1 MARALR
7 RVRDMRRNQGKNS
20 MTVASHPLPAR
31 AGRAAVLLVLGLSA
45 AACANK
51 RGGSVPYEPTGFVRP
66 DVEAVPT
73 IPVGQKI
80 GPLDTIDVRV
90 FQVAELSGEHKV
102 DLNGYINMPLIGKVL
117 AQGKSAEEL
126 GQHLADRLG
135 QKYLRSPNVNV
146 MLKEAVAQTVTVD
159 GAVGLPG
166 VFPIQGATTLI
177 KAVATARGTTQDA
190 NPRRVIVFRNIQG
203 KRMAAQFDL
212 QSIRRGE
219 ARDPDI
225 YGNDIIIV
233 DGNTSRQAYRELLG
247 ALPLVGLLNTFIPF

>member
-1 MARALR
+1 
-7 RVRDMRRNQGKNS
+7 
-20 MTVASHPLPAR
+20 MTVASFRLSAR
-31 AGRAAVLLVLGLSA
+31 VGRAAVVLICGLSI

-51 RGGSVPYEPTGFVRP
+51 RGGSIPYEPVGFGRP
-66 DVEAVPT
+66 DIEAVPI
-73 IPVGQKI
+73 IPIGQKI

-102 DLNGYINMPLIGKVL
+102 DLNGYISMPLIGKIM

-146 MLKEAVAQTVTVD
+146 MLKQAVAQTVTID

-166 VFPIQGATTLI
+166 VYPIQGATTLI
-177 KAVATARGTTQDA
+177 KAVATARGTTGDS
-190 NPRRVIVFRNIQG
+190 NPRRVVVFRNIDG
-203 KRMAAQFDL
+203 KRAAAQFDL

-219 ARDPDI
+219 AKDPDI
-225 YGNDIIIV
+225 YGNDIIVI
-233 DGNTSRQAYRELLG
+233 DGNTSRSAYRELLG
-247 ALPLVGLLNTFIPF
+247 ALPVVGLLNTFIPF

>member
-1 MARALR
+1 
-7 RVRDMRRNQGKNS
+7 
-20 MTVASHPLPAR
+20 MTVTSYKLPAR
-31 AGRAAVLLVLGLSA
+31 AGRAAAVLILGLSI

-51 RGGSVPYEPTGFVRP
+51 RGGSIPYEPVGFGRP
-66 DVEAVPT
+66 DVEAVPI
-73 IPVGQKI
+73 IPIDQKI

-117 AQGKSAEEL
+117 AQGKSSEEL

-146 MLKEAVAQTVTVD
+146 MLKEAVAQTVTID

-166 VFPIQGATTLI
+166 VYPIQGGTTLI
-177 KAVATARGTTQDA
+177 KAVATARGTTGDA
-190 NPRRVIVFRNIQG
+190 NPRRVVVFRNIQG
-203 KRMAAQFDL
+203 KRAAAQFDL

-219 ARDPDI
+219 AKDPEI
-225 YGNDIIIV
+225 FGNDIIVI
-233 DGNTSRQAYRELLG
+233 DGNTSRSAYREFLG
-247 ALPLVGLLNTFIPF
+247 ALPVIGLLNTFIPF

>member
-1 MARALR
+1 
-7 RVRDMRRNQGKNS
+7 
-20 MTVASHPLPAR
+20 MTVASFTLPAR
-31 AGRAAVLLVLGLSA
+31 AGRAAVVVVLGLSI

-51 RGGSVPYEPTGFVRP
+51 RGGSIPYEPVGFGRP
-66 DVEAVPT
+66 DIEAVPI
-73 IPVGQKI
+73 IPISQKI

-117 AQGKSAEEL
+117 AQGKSSEEL

-146 MLKEAVAQTVTVD
+146 MLKEAVARTVTID

-166 VFPIQGATTLI
+166 VYPIQGATTLI
-177 KAVATARGTTQDA
+177 KAVATARGTTSES
-190 NPRRVIVFRNIQG
+190 NPRRVVIFRNIQG
-203 KRMAAQFDL
+203 KRTAAQFDL

-219 ARDPDI
+219 ATDPDI
-225 YGNDIIIV
+225 YGNDIIVV
-233 DGNTSRQAYRELLG
+233 DGNTSRSAYRELLA
-247 ALPLVGLLNTFIPF
+247 ALPVVGILNTFIPF